1 MVLPKHMRL
10 KGHRCFD
17 FIYKEASRFYGPS
30 MVLRV
35 TNANTKP
42 QVKGKNSKTRSSIKC
57 AISISNKVSKKSV
70 TRNKLRRLFH
80 QHLSLRLS
88 KMNFDEDVWA
98 FISLKPSCM
107 KSSNINLLK
116 ECDKLFVKAGLTK
129 WLSVPMK
136 TFFTMEDLQE
146 VI

>member
-17 FIYKEASRFYGPS
+17 FIYKEGSRFYSSS

-35 TNANTKP
+35 TDANKKP
-42 QVKGKNSKTRSSIKC
+42 QVKGKRSKTRPSIKC

-80 QHLSLRLS
+80 HHLSLRLS
-88 KMNFDEDVWA
+88 NMTCDKEIWA
-98 FISLKPSCM
+98 FISLKPSSM
-107 KSSNINLLK
+107 KNSDSALLK
-116 ECDKLFVKAGLTK
+116 ECDKLLTKAGITK
-129 WLSVPMK
+129 
-136 TFFTMEDLQE
+136 
-146 VI
+146 

>member
-17 FIYKEASRFYGPS
+17 FIYREGSRFYGPS

-35 TNANTKP
+35 TKANTKL
-42 QVKGKNSKTRSSIKC
+42 QAKGINSKIRPPIKC

-80 QHLSLRLS
+80 HHLSLRLS
-88 KMNFDEDVWA
+88 NINFDNEVWA

-107 KSSNINLLK
+107 KIPNGTLLK
-116 ECDKLFVKAGLTK
+116 ECDKLLTKAGITK
-129 WLSVPMK
+129 
-136 TFFTMEDLQE
+136 
-146 VI
+146 

>member
-17 FIYKEASRFYGPS
+17 FIYKEGSRFYGPS

-35 TNANTKP
+35 TNANKKL
-42 QVKGKNSKTRSSIKC
+42 QVKAINSKIKPHIKC
-57 AISISNKVSKKSV
+57 AISISSKVSKRSV

-80 QHLSLRLS
+80 HHLSRRLS
-88 KMNFDEDVWA
+88 NIGFDYEVWA

-107 KSSNINLLK
+107 KNSESNLLK
-116 ECDKLFVKAGLTK
+116 ECDKLLIKAGITK
-129 WLSVPMK
+129 
-136 TFFTMEDLQE
+136 
-146 VI
+146 

>member
-17 FIYKEASRFYGPS
+17 YIYKEGTRFYSPS

-35 TNANTKP
+35 TKANKKIP
-42 QVKGKNSKTRSSIKC
+42 VKGLSSETRPSIKC

-80 QHLSLRLS
+80 HHLSQKLS
-88 KMNFDEDVWA
+88 KISFDKEVWA
-98 FISLKPSCM
+98 FLSLKPSCM
-107 KSSNINLLK
+107 QNSNSTLLK
-116 ECDKLFVKAGLTK
+116 ECDKLLTKAGITK
-129 WLSVPMK
+129 
-136 TFFTMEDLQE
+136 
-146 VI
+146 

>member
-17 FIYKEASRFYGPS
+17 FIYKQGARFYSSS

-35 TNANTKP
+35 TKANRKLLS
-42 QVKGKNSKTRSSIKC
+42 KGIKSKISPSIKC

-80 QHLSLRLS
+80 HHLSCRLS
-88 KMNFDEDVWA
+88 NIDFENEIWA
-98 FISLKPSCM
+98 FISLKPS
-107 KSSNINLLK
+107 SIQNSNSTLLK
-116 ECDKLFVKAGLTK
+116 ECDKLLLKAGITK
-129 WLSVPMK
+129 
-136 TFFTMEDLQE
+136 
-146 VI
+146 

>member
-17 FIYKEASRFYGPS
+17 FIYKEGSRFYGHS

-35 TNANTKP
+35 TSANTKL
-42 QVKGKNSKTRSSIKC
+42 QVKGINSKTRPSIKF

-80 QHLSLRLS
+80 HHLSYRLS
-88 KMNFDEDVWA
+88 NIVLEKEVWT

-107 KSSNINLLK
+107 KNSESNLLK
-116 ECDKLFVKAGLTK
+116 ECDKLLIKAGITK
-129 WLSVPMK
+129 
-136 TFFTMEDLQE
+136 
-146 VI
+146 

>member
-17 FIYKEASRFYGPS
+17 FIYKEGSRFYGPS

-35 TNANTKP
+35 TNANTKL
-42 QVKGKNSKTRSSIKC
+42 QVKKINSKIRSPIKC

-80 QHLSLRLS
+80 HHLSLRLS
-88 KMNFDEDVWA
+88 NITCDNEIWA
-98 FISLKPSCM
+98 FFSLKPSCM
-107 KSSNINLLK
+107 KNSDSTLLK
-116 ECDKLFVKAGLTK
+116 ECDKLLTKAGITK
-129 WLSVPMK
+129 
-136 TFFTMEDLQE
+136 
-146 VI
+146 

>member
-17 FIYKEASRFYGPS
+17 FIYKEGLRFYSPS

-35 TNANTKP
+35 TNANTKL
-42 QVKGKNSKTRSSIKC
+42 QVKGINSKISPSIKC

-80 QHLSLRLS
+80 HHLSYRLS
-88 KMNFDEDVWA
+88 NMKPNNEVWA

-107 KSSNINLLK
+107 KNSNSNLLK
-116 ECDKLFVKAGLTK
+116 ECDKLLIKAGITK
-129 WLSVPMK
+129 
-136 TFFTMEDLQE
+136 
-146 VI
+146 

>member
-17 FIYKEASRFYGPS
+17 FIYKEGSRFYSSS

-35 TNANTKP
+35 TNANTKL
-42 QVKGKNSKTRSSIKC
+42 QVKGINSKIRPSIKC

-80 QHLSLRLS
+80 HHLSYRLS
-88 KMNFDEDVWA
+88 KIETDHDVWA

-107 KSSNINLLK
+107 KNSESNLLK
-116 ECDKLFVKAGLTK
+116 ECDKLLIKAGITK
-129 WLSVPMK
+129 
-136 TFFTMEDLQE
+136 
-146 VI
+146 

>member
-1 MVLPKHMRL
+1 MVLPKHMRI

-17 FIYKEASRFYGPS
+17 LIYKEGLRFYSSS

-35 TNANTKP
+35 TKANTKLLT
-42 QVKGKNSKTRSSIKC
+42 KGINSKLRPSIKC

-80 QHLSLRLS
+80 HHLSHKLS
-88 KMNFDEDVWA
+88 KIRLDKEVWA

-107 KSSNINLLK
+107 QNSNTTLLK
-116 ECDKLFVKAGLTK
+116 ECDKLLIKAGITK
-129 WLSVPMK
+129 
-136 TFFTMEDLQE
+136 
-146 VI
+146 

>member
-17 FIYKEASRFYGPS
+17 FIYKHGTRFYSSS

-35 TNANTKP
+35 AKANTKLLG
-42 QVKGKNSKTRSSIKC
+42 KGINSKIGTSLKC

-80 QHLSLRLS
+80 HHLSYRLS
-88 KMNFDEDVWA
+88 NIDLEKEVWA

-107 KSSNINLLK
+107 QNSNNTLLK
-116 ECDKLFVKAGLTK
+116 ECDKLLIKAGIK
-129 WLSVPMK
+129 K
-136 TFFTMEDLQE
+136 
-146 VI
+146 

>member
-17 FIYKEASRFYGPS
+17 YIYREGSRFYSPS

-35 TNANTKP
+35 TQSNTKLLS
-42 QVKGKNSKTRSSIKC
+42 KGIKSQIRPSIKC

-80 QHLSLRLS
+80 HHLSSKLS
-88 KMNFDEDVWA
+88 KISVNNEIWA

-107 KSSNINLLK
+107 QNSNNTLLK
-116 ECDKLFVKAGLTK
+116 ECDKLLIKAGIIK
-129 WLSVPMK
+129 
-136 TFFTMEDLQE
+136 
-146 VI
+146 

>member
-17 FIYKEASRFYGPS
+17 YIYREGSRFYSPS

-35 TNANTKP
+35 TKANKKIP
-42 QVKGKNSKTRSSIKC
+42 VKGLSSETRPSIKC

-80 QHLSLRLS
+80 HHLSSKLS
-88 KMNFDEDVWA
+88 NINVKNEIWA

-107 KSSNINLLK
+107 QNSNNTLLK
-116 ECDKLFVKAGLTK
+116 ECDKLLNKAGITK
-129 WLSVPMK
+129 
-136 TFFTMEDLQE
+136 
-146 VI
+146 

>member
-1 MVLPKHMRL
+1 MVLPKNMRL

-17 FIYKEASRFYGPS
+17 FIYKKGSRFYSSS

-35 TNANTKP
+35 TKANTKLLA
-42 QVKGKNSKTRSSIKC
+42 KEINSQISPSIRC

-80 QHLSLRLS
+80 HHLSCRLS
-88 KMNFDEDVWA
+88 NIDFENEVWA

-107 KSSNINLLK
+107 QNSNSTLLK
-116 ECDKLFVKAGLTK
+116 ECDKLLIKAGLTK
-129 WLSVPMK
+129 WQLIPK
-136 TFFTMEDLQE
+136 KIFFTKVVLQV

>member
-17 FIYKEASRFYGPS
+17 FIYKEGSRFYSSS

-35 TNANTKP
+35 TKANTRL
-42 QVKGKNSKTRSSIKC
+42 QTKGINSQIRPSIKC

-80 QHLSLRLS
+80 HHLSYKLS
-88 KMNFDEDVWA
+88 NICFDNELWA
-98 FISLKPSCM
+98 FISLKPSCI
-107 KSSNINLLK
+107 KISDSTLLK
-116 ECDKLFVKAGLTK
+116 ECDKLFIKAGITK
-129 WLSVPMK
+129 
-136 TFFTMEDLQE
+136 
-146 VI
+146 

>member
-17 FIYKEASRFYGPS
+17 FIYKKGTRFYSSS
-30 MVLRV
+30 MVLRI
-35 TNANTKP
+35 TQGNTKLLAKQINAQIRP
-42 QVKGKNSKTRSSIKC
+42 SIKC

-80 QHLSLRLS
+80 NHLSCRLT
-88 KMNFDEDVWA
+88 NVDFDNEVWA

-107 KSSNINLLK
+107 QNSSSSLLK
-116 ECDKLFVKAGLTK
+116 ECDKLLFKAGITK
-129 WLSVPMK
+129 
-136 TFFTMEDLQE
+136 
-146 VI
+146 

>member
-1 MVLPKHMRL
+1 MVLPKQMRL

-17 FIYKEASRFYGPS
+17 FIYKEGARFYSSS

-35 TNANTKP
+35 TKANTKLLS
-42 QVKGKNSKTRSSIKC
+42 KGIKSHVNSSIKC

-80 QHLSLRLS
+80 QHLSNKLS
-88 KMNFDEDVWA
+88 NIYLNNEIWA

-107 KSSNINLLK
+107 QNSNSNLLK
-116 ECDKLFVKAGLTK
+116 ECDKLFFKAGITK
-129 WLSVPMK
+129 
-136 TFFTMEDLQE
+136 
-146 VI
+146 

>member
-17 FIYKEASRFYGPS
+17 YIYREGSRFYSPS

-35 TNANTKP
+35 TKANPKI
-42 QVKGKNSKTRSSIKC
+42 QVKVINTNSRPSIKC
-57 AISISNKVSKKSV
+57 AISISNKVSKSSV

-80 QHLSLRLS
+80 HHLSSRLS
-88 KMNFDEDVWA
+88 KVTLENEVWA

-107 KSSNINLLK
+107 KNSNYDLLD
-116 ECDKLFVKAGLTK
+116 ECDKLFIKAGITK
-129 WLSVPMK
+129 WQLVQTKIP
-136 TFFTMEDLQE
+136 FTKVVQPA
-146 VI
+146 VT

>member
-1 MVLPKHMRL
+1 MVLPIHMRL

-17 FIYKEASRFYGPS
+17 HIYKEGSKFYGPS

-35 TNANTKP
+35 THSNKKF
-42 QVKGKNSKTRSSIKC
+42 QHKGVRKKIIYSIKC

-80 QHLSLRLS
+80 HHLSERLS
-88 KMNFDEDVWA
+88 NMSVENEIWT

-107 KSSNINLLK
+107 KNSNSSLLK
-116 ECDKLFVKAGLTK
+116 ECDKLLNKAGITK
-129 WLSVPMK
+129 
-136 TFFTMEDLQE
+136 
-146 VI
+146 

>member
-17 FIYKEASRFYGPS
+17 FIYKQGTRFYSHS

-35 TNANTKP
+35 TNANTKL
-42 QVKGKNSKTRSSIKC
+42 QFKGINSNIRPSIKC

-88 KMNFDEDVWA
+88 KMNFDEEVWA
-98 FISLKPSCM
+98 FFSLKPSSM

-116 ECDKLFVKAGLTK
+116 ECDKLLSMAGIAK
-129 WLSVPMK
+129 
-136 TFFTMEDLQE
+136 
-146 VI
+146 

>member
-17 FIYKEASRFYGPS
+17 FIYKEGSRFYGPS

-35 TNANTKP
+35 TNANTKL
-42 QVKGKNSKTRSSIKC
+42 QVKAINSNIKPSIKC

-80 QHLSLRLS
+80 HHLSLRLS
-88 KMNFDEDVWA
+88 NVDCDNEIWA

-107 KSSNINLLK
+107 KNSESTLLK
-116 ECDKLFVKAGLTK
+116 ECDKLLTKAGLTK
-129 WLSVPMK
+129 
-136 TFFTMEDLQE
+136 
-146 VI
+146 